1 MDRPKNIIKF
11 VANVMLY
18 IVMVDLN
25 HIKVVQVEKN
35 ITNKWLAQQLGKDSA
50 TVLKWCTNVPQSD
63 LLTLN

>member
-25 HIKVVQVEKN
+25 HIRVVQVEKN
-35 ITNKWLAQQLGKDSA
+35 RTNKWIALQLGKDLA
-50 TVLKWCTNVPQSD
+50 TVSK
-63 LLTLN
+63 

>member
-50 TVLKWCTNVPQSD
+50 TVSKWCTNVPQSD